1 MRRTAVIVAALL
13 GLSAPAAG
21 GPDELTPE
29 RRQELEKKADD
40 LTQEG
45 IRQYEARDYA
55 KAKESFRQALDTRRA
70 LYPKDKFPQ
79 GHADIAKTVSWLGGV
94 HQAAGESGKA
104 EALFREALDMNRAL
118 YPRDKFPEGHAD
130 VARSL
135 ANLADLYHDARE
147 YRKAEPLLREAV
159 EMRRRLYPRDKFP
172 QGHAEL
178 ASGLSE
184 LGGLLLECGE
194 YAQAEPVFREAVEMR
209 RRLYPRDKF
218 PEGHPDIVP
227 SISNLGYVLWMRGD
241 YGKAEPVLREA
252 LEMTRRLYP
261 KDKYPDGHVNIAV
274 NLGNLGGML
283 NRQGEYEKSEVLL
296 RECLEMQRRLYPK
309 EKYPDGHEHLALAIN
324 NVGHVLHKQQKYDE
338 AEPFFLEALAMER
351 RLFPREK
358 YPDGHRSLTATL
370 DNLSYLYQMRGEY
383 TRAEPFVRESLEL
396 TRRQYPPEKVPAG
409 HPELASSLKN
419 MGRLLDLEGR
429 YDEAEP
435 FTREALEMNRR
446 LYPPETYPAGH
457 AELVRSLHYRGA
469 LLQARGDFARA
480 EPLLREALAASQRLA
495 LSHAELSAE
504 AETLNFIA
512 SLPLTRDAFLSATR
526 RRPADPSAYD
536 RLWEARAPLTRLLE
550 RRHRDLLASRD
561 DEARAL
567 GQLLIEARQRLA
579 YLLLH
584 PGRDPEEN
592 RKEVQKRTD
601 AKEDLERRLARQL
614 QLAPPRTDRKLL
626 TPQRLSELL
635 PEGAA
640 FVDLLRYTDVE
651 RDPKVPGKKGE
662 KYTER
667 YAAFV
672 LRRGA
677 PPARVE
683 LKEEAA
689 IDAAWADWRKA
700 ITADRP
706 DEPAERRAA
715 ARLAELVWKPLRSA
729 LPAELRTVYLAPEGK
744 LAQVPWGALPGE
756 KPGTVLLDECAVCL
770 VPHGPF
776 LLERLEEKAATSRP
790 GGTLVAY
797 GGVDY
802 AQPPETVVKGDERR
816 APVPGGK
823 RVVWKDLPGTAREQE
838 QVTALA
844 RAALKDRP
852 IARSGRS
859 ASAGQ
864 LLADLPGARYAHL
877 ATHGFFADP
886 QFRSALQVDPALF
899 AAAVSGERRG
909 GARSP
914 LVLSGLV
921 LAGANREGQEA
932 PPDRG
937 ILTAEGLIELPLEG
951 LELAVLSACETGLGE
966 DGGGE
971 GVYGL
976 QRAFHV
982 AGCKDVVAS
991 LWKVDDS
998 ATQALM
1004 ALFYRNLWEKKLD
1017 PAEAL
1022 RQAQLTLYHHPEAAA
1037 VAQKR
1042 GADFS
1047 ETDLPRVEE
1056 KPAGDSKRSRTAH
1069 WAAFTFSGVRP
1080 AAGEK

>member
-1 MRRTAVIVAALL
+1 MRRTSVIVAVFLAL
-13 GLSAPAAG
+13 AAAAR
-21 GPDELTPE
+21 PDELTPE
-29 RRQELEKKADD
+29 RRQELEKKAEA
-40 LTQEG
+40 LTKEG
-45 IRQYEARDYA
+45 VRQYEADDYA
-55 KAKESFRQALDTRRA
+55 KAQESFRQALDIRR
-70 LYPKDKFPQ
+70 
-79 GHADIAKTVSWLGGV
+79 T
-94 HQAAGESGKA
+94 
-104 EALFREALDMNRAL
+104 
-118 YPRDKFPEGHAD
+118 
-130 VARSL
+130 
-135 ANLADLYHDARE
+135 
-147 YRKAEPLLREAV
+147 
-159 EMRRRLYPRDKFP
+159 LYPRDKFP
-172 QGHAEL
+172 QGHADL
-178 ASGLSE
+178 AAALGW
-184 LGGLLLECGE
+184 LGGAYQAAGE
-194 YAQAEPVFREAVEMR
+194 
-209 RRLYPRDKF
+209 L
-218 PEGHPDIVP
+218 
-227 SISNLGYVLWMRGD
+227 
-241 YGKAEPVLREA
+241 GKAEPLFKEELDMARA
-252 LEMTRRLYP
+252 LYP
-261 KDKYPDGHVNIAV
+261 KDKYPQGHADLVRGINHLAD
-274 NLGNLGGML
+274 LYHDA
-283 NRQGEYEKSEVLL
+283 RQYGKAEPLL
-296 RECLEMQRRLYPK
+296 REAVDVLRRLYPK
-309 EKYPDGHEHLALAIN
+309 EKYPDGNAELAHELNELGHLLLSRGEYVQAEPLFREAVAMRRALYPKDRYPQGHADLAADIENLGYVLAAREDYAKAEPLLREALEMNRRLYPKEKFPDGHFAIVVGLANLGSMLNRQGEYAKSEPVLRECLEMSRRLYPKGKFPDGHEYLALALN
-324 NVGHVLHKQQKYDE
+324 NVGHVLQKQQKYDE
-338 AEPFFLEALAMER
+338 AESFYQQALEMER
-351 RLFPREK
+351 RLYPKEK
-358 YPDGHRSLTATL
+358 YPAGHRSLAATL
-370 DNLSYLYQMRGEY
+370 DNLSYLCQMRGEY
-383 TRAEPFVRESLEL
+383 ARAEPYVRESLEL
-396 TRRQYPPEKVPAG
+396 TRLMYPADKFPAG
-409 HPELASSLKN
+409 HNELATSVKN
-419 MGRLLDLEGR
+419 MGRLLDLQGR

-446 LYPPETYPAGH
+446 LYPPESYPAGH
-457 AELVRSLHYRGA
+457 PELVRSLSYRGA
-469 LLQARGDFARA
+469 LFRARGDAARA
-480 EPLLREALAASQRLA
+480 EPLLREALVLSQRLA
-495 LSHAELSAE
+495 LSHAELAAE
-504 AETLNFIA
+504 AETLNYIA
-512 SLPLTRDAFLSATR
+512 SLPLTRDAFLSVTR
-526 RRPADPSAYD
+526 RLPADPSAYD
-536 RLWEARAPLTRLLE
+536 PLWEARAPLTRLLE

-567 GQLLIEARQRLA
+567 GHQLIEARQRLA

-584 PGRDPEEN
+584 PGRDPGQH
-592 RKEVQKRTD
+592 RKDVEQRTE
-601 AKEDLERRLARQL
+601 AKEELERRLARQL
-614 QLAPPRTDRKLL
+614 KVAPRRTDRKQV
-626 TPQRLSELL
+626 TPRRLSELL
-635 PEGAA
+635 PEAAA

-683 LKEEAA
+683 LKEAAA

-715 ARLAELVWKPLRSA
+715 ARLADLVWKPLRAA
-729 LPAELRTVYLAPEGK
+729 LPAELRTAYLAPEGK
-744 LAQVPWGALPGE
+744 LSQVPWGALPGE

-776 LLERLEEKAATSRP
+776 LLERLEEKAASSRS

-802 AQPPETVVKGDERR
+802 AQPPEAVVKGDDRR
-816 APVPGGK
+816 APVSGGK

-852 IARSGRS
+852 IARSGRA
-859 ASAGQ
+859 ASTGQ
-864 LLADLPGARYAHL
+864 LLADLPRARYAHL

-982 AGCKDVVAS
+982 AGCQSVIAS
-991 LWKVDDS
+991 LWKVDDA

-1004 ALFYRNLWEKKLD
+1004 ALFYRNLWERRLD

-1022 RQAQLTLYHHPEAAA
+1022 RQAQLALYRHPEAAA

-1042 GADFS
+1042 GVDFS
-1047 ETDLPRVEE
+1047 EADLPKVEDRPAD
-1056 KPAGDSKRSRTAH
+1056 KPRRSPTAQ

-1080 AAGEK
+1080 VPEGK